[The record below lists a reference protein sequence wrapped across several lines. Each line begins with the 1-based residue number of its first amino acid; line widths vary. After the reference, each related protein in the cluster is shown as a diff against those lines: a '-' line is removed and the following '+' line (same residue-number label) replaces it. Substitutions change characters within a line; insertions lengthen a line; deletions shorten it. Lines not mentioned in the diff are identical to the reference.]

1 MSHEITY
8 TNGRAEMAF
17 VGETPW
23 HGLGQRLVEGAPIE
37 EWRKAAGMDWE
48 IHRSPVEYLVG
59 EKVHAMPERH
69 VLYRADNL
77 RPLSVM
83 GREYEI
89 VQPGTVLEFFKDLV
103 ESQNFALHTAG
114 TLFGG
119 RQYWALASI
128 KRSVNVLGKDRVDG
142 YLLLNSS
149 ADGSRATTA
158 RLTSVRVVCNNTLT
172 LASRAGRENTIT
184 LRHSTTWDNAAVQK
198 RLGLVQN
205 AFEEEAVNMEKLA
218 RTKLKVPQVHK
229 VVVDL
234 LALQDKSKE
243 EQEKNFNFSSIM
255 SLYTGAGKGAELVS
269 AKGTAWGLLNAVT
282 EHVDFHARTKGE
294 NKVDNAL
301 NSAWFGRGDA
311 LKTQAYETLLKLAA

>member
-37 EWRKAAGMDWE
+37 EWRKAAGMDWTIE
-48 IHRSPVEYLVG
+48 RTPVQYAIGQVTLE
-59 EKVHAMPERH
+59 MSERH
-69 VLYRADNL
+69 VLYRADTKA
-77 RPLSVM
+77 PLSVM
-83 GREYEI
+83 GSEYEI
-89 VQPGTVLEFFKDLV
+89 VQPAQVLEFFRDLV

-128 KRSVNVLGKDRVDG
+128 KQSVNLLGKDRVDG
-142 YLLLNSS
+142 FLLLNSS

-158 RLTSVRVVCNNTLT
+158 RLTSVRVVCNNTLSA
-172 LASRAGRENTIT
+172 ASREGKENAIS
-184 LRHSTTWDNAAVQK
+184 LRHSTTFVDTDVKQ
-198 RLGLVQN
+198 RLGLVREH
-205 AFEEEAVNMEKLA
+205 FEAEAANMERLVSK
-218 RTKLKVPQVHK
+218 KLKVPQVRSI
-229 VVVDL
+229 VVDL
-234 LALQDKSKE
+234 LALEDKTAAEQDK
-243 EQEKNFNFSSIM
+243 NYNFSSIL
-255 SLYTGAGKGAELVS
+255 SLYNGAGKGADLVT

-282 EHVDFHARTKGE
+282 EHVDFHARTKGA

-301 NSAWFGRGDA
+301 KSAWFGRGDA
-311 LKTQAYETLLKLAA
+311 LKTQAYETLLKIAA